1 MRFNRRMNGL
11 EQAFEGAPA
20 ISLCVFQIQFPQI
33 VVRPSAFSSQP
44 VKTPSAG
51 GR

>member
-11 EQAFEGAPA
+11 ECSFEGAPA
-20 ISLCVFQIQFPQI
+20 ILL
-33 VVRPSAFSSQP
+33 RLPSNDLAFCFLTSQP
-44 VKTPSAG
+44 VNIPYAG